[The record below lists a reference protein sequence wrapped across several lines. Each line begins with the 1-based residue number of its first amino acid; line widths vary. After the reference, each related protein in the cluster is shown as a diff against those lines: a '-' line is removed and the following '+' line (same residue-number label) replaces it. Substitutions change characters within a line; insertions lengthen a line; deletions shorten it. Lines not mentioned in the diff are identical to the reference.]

1 MLFALRPS
9 LILIL
14 RPFLFLWPT
23 GGWPGL
29 PFFGGAGFLP
39 LGGRLP
45 LLLGEGRG
53 ARGLGE
59 GGLLVGGVGC
69 GFGGAGGVVW
79 GFGAGGGG
87 GVGAGGGGVDLLFG
101 GGGGG
106 GEGGGGSLSATDIDF
121 RGGSVPLKKSGGRLV
136 GSCWIFKQRVGLDG
150 GYRVSSTKTHEF
162 DEEQRPQHAGT
173 GGLA

>member
-69 GFGGAGGVVW
+69 GFGGAGG
-79 GFGAGGGG
+79 
-87 GVGAGGGGVDLLFG
+87 GVGAGGGGG
-101 GGGGG
+101 GGGD
-106 GEGGGGSLSATDIDF
+106 EGGGGSLSATDIDF

>member
-53 ARGLGE
+53 ARGLEE

-69 GFGGAGGVVW
+69 GFGGAGG
-79 GFGAGGGG
+79 
-87 GVGAGGGGVDLLFG
+87 GVGAGGGGG
-101 GGGGG
+101 GGGD
-106 GEGGGGSLSATDIDF
+106 EGGGGSLSATDIDF

>member
-59 GGLLVGGVGC
+59 EGLVVGGVGC
-69 GFGGAGGVVW
+69 GFGGAGG
-79 GFGAGGGG
+79 
-87 GVGAGGGGVDLLFG
+87 GVGAGGGGG
-101 GGGGG
+101 GGGD
-106 GEGGGGSLSATDIDF
+106 EGGGGSLSATDIDF

>member
-59 GGLLVGGVGC
+59 GGLLVGGV
-69 GFGGAGGVVW
+69 VW

-101 GGGGG
+101 GGG
-106 GEGGGGSLSATDIDF
+106 EGGGGGLSATDIDF

-150 GYRVSSTKTHEF
+150 GYRVSSTKAHEF